1 MDAQP
6 LSFLAPLLAAW
17 LFFLGLCV
25 GSFLNVVI
33 ARVPYGESI
42 VRPRS
47 RCPKCGHQLSWFENI
62 PLLSWIALRGR
73 CRNCKAPI
81 SARYP
86 MVELLTGLL
95 FLACLRRFDWT
106 YELVPALV
114 LIVLL
119 VPLTFIDLE
128 HWILPEPLTHS
139 GIVMGLALAAP
150 MGLERLRDAAIGA
163 AVGFLSFRL
172 MEYLGWKLFRK
183 EALGGGDK
191 YLVALLGAFLT
202 WKSLLGLVFFSSL
215 QGAVVGLVLLALTG
229 RAGPR
234 PEDEVEAS
242 APGPTPDAQP
252 VHAAPSEAQSVQ
264 PTPAPIEPPAVVEAQ
279 VPHVAPGDTTP
290 AQPASLEQASTGQP
304 TAVQTST
311 EQPVA
316 AEQASTEQA
325 STGQPATEQPST
337 EQASNETE
345 QEPELTMTWDFTRPG
360 LPLWRRILLVPYS
373 LLFQPIPD
381 APVDEEGEEVDW
393 VPGETN
399 IPFGPWL
406 SVAALEILL
415 LGPWLSSVLPRE
427 MAMLLGMGR

>member
-1 MDAQP
+1 MDVDVQP

-17 LFFLGLCV
+17 LFVLGLCV

-47 RCPKCGHQLSWFENI
+47 RCPKCGHTLSWYENI
-62 PLLSWIALRGR
+62 PLLSWMALRGR
-73 CRNCKAPI
+73 CRGCKSPI

-95 FLACLRRFDWT
+95 FLACLKRFDWT

-114 LIVLL
+114 LIILL
-119 VPLTFIDLE
+119 IPLTFIDLE
-128 HWILPEPLTHS
+128 HWILPEPLTHP
-139 GIVMGLALAAP
+139 GIFIGVALAAP
-150 MGLERLRDAAIGA
+150 LGVERLRDAAIGA

-202 WKSLLGLVFFSSL
+202 WKSLLGIIFFSSL
-215 QGAVVGLVLLALTG
+215 QGAVVGLLLLGLTG

-234 PEDEVEAS
+234 PEEA
-242 APGPTPDAQP
+242 AQP
-252 VHAAPSEAQSVQ
+252 E
-264 PTPAPIEPPAVVEAQ
+264 EE
-279 VPHVAPGDTTP
+279 
-290 AQPASLEQASTGQP
+290 
-304 TAVQTST
+304 
-311 EQPVA
+311 
-316 AEQASTEQA
+316 
-325 STGQPATEQPST
+325 
-337 EQASNETE
+337 
-345 QEPELTMTWDFTRPG
+345 EPELTMTWEFTKAG
-360 LPLWRRILLVPYS
+360 LPLWKRLLLVPVN

-381 APVDEEGEEVDW
+381 APLDEEGEEVDW
-393 VPGETN
+393 VPGATN

-406 SVAALEILL
+406 ALAGLEILL
-415 LGPWLSSVLPRE
+415 LGPWLASVLPPE
-427 MAMLLGMGR
+427 LSLLLGAGL

>member
-1 MDAQP
+1 MDVDVQP

-17 LFFLGLCV
+17 LFVLGLCV

-47 RCPKCGHQLSWFENI
+47 RCPKCGHTLSWYENI
-62 PLLSWIALRGR
+62 PLLSWMALRGR
-73 CRNCKAPI
+73 CRGCKSPI

-95 FLACLRRFDWT
+95 FLACLKRFDWT

-114 LIVLL
+114 LIILL
-119 VPLTFIDLE
+119 IPLTFIDLE
-128 HWILPEPLTHS
+128 HWILPEPLTHP
-139 GIVMGLALAAP
+139 GIFIGVALAAP
-150 MGLERLRDAAIGA
+150 LGVERLRDAAIGA

-191 YLVALLGAFLT
+191 YLVALLGAFLS
-202 WKSLLGLVFFSSL
+202 WKSLLGIVFLSSL
-215 QGAVVGLVLLALTG
+215 QGAVVGIVLLGLTG

-234 PEDEVEAS
+234 PEEES
-242 APGPTPDAQP
+242 
-252 VHAAPSEAQSVQ
+252 
-264 PTPAPIEPPAVVEAQ
+264 
-279 VPHVAPGDTTP
+279 
-290 AQPASLEQASTGQP
+290 
-304 TAVQTST
+304 
-311 EQPVA
+311 
-316 AEQASTEQA
+316 AEQS
-325 STGQPATEQPST
+325 SK
-337 EQASNETE
+337 NEE

-360 LPLWRRILLVPYS
+360 LPLWKRLLLVPYS

-381 APVDEEGEEVDW
+381 APLDEEGEEVDW
-393 VPGETN
+393 VPGATN

-406 SVAALEILL
+406 ALAGLEILL
-415 LGPWLSSVLPRE
+415 LGPWLASVLPPE
-427 MAMLLGMGR
+427 LSLLLGGGL